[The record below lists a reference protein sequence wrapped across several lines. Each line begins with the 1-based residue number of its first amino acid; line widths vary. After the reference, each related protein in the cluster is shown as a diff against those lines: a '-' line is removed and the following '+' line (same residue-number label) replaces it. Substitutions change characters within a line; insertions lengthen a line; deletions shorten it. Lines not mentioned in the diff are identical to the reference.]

1 MKKRLFSLLAAVLLL
16 GSLFCLPAAAAGSL
30 SASASA
36 ASVTVGSSV
45 TVTLQ
50 YSGGGD
56 GIGSI
61 DASFHYNAAAFQYVS
76 CSGAS
81 ASGSAGELRISWYAT
96 DVQAPGSVS
105 LSLTFKAIA
114 AGSGDFSVST
124 SELINDNNVSLGTPS
139 ATVAVSANNPTLSGN
154 ANLASLKPSSG
165 TLTPQF
171 NANTTSYTIA
181 VPYTTTSLSLSAKAA
196 VSGAKVQV
204 GGTNT
209 LKVGKNTQTITVTA
223 PNGTQKTYTVV
234 ITRAA
239 DQGQNSNSSGATTTA
254 PATPADDAL
263 QVEVDGKEL
272 TVADTQPDVALP
284 DGFVWDSAD
293 FGGMQVAAAKN
304 EKSGLTLLYLRDPE
318 TAQGALYLYDAE
330 NKSFAPFR
338 PLTVAGGVY
347 TLLDI
352 PADMAAPA
360 GTVAGEVTIGEQTV
374 PAWLYE
380 DTAQADF
387 SVVYATAP
395 DGRTGLYVYDS
406 TDGSMQRYRAT
417 TLPADT
423 ALEQPTGNALTRFF
437 TAYRTPILLGAA
449 VLAGAALLVVAIVL
463 LVMLLRKPDDCK
475 H

>member
-1 MKKRLFSLLAAVLLL
+1 MKKRLFSLLAAVLL

-239 DQGQNSNSSGATTTA
+239 DQGQNSNSSGTTTTA

-406 TDGSMQRYRAT
+406 TDGSMQRYRAM

-423 ALEQPTGNALTRFF
+423 APEQPTGNALTRFF

>member
-1 MKKRLFSLLAAVLLL
+1 M
-16 GSLFCLPAAAAGSL
+16 
-30 SASASA
+30 
-36 ASVTVGSSV
+36 
-45 TVTLQ
+45 
-50 YSGGGD
+50 
-56 GIGSI
+56 
-61 DASFHYNAAAFQYVS
+61 
-76 CSGAS
+76 
-81 ASGSAGELRISWYAT
+81 
-96 DVQAPGSVS
+96 
-105 LSLTFKAIA
+105 
-114 AGSGDFSVST
+114 
-124 SELINDNNVSLGTPS
+124 
-139 ATVAVSANNPTLSGN
+139 AVSANNPTLSGN

-239 DQGQNSNSSGATTTA
+239 DQGQNSNSSGTTTTA

-423 ALEQPTGNALTRFF
+423 APEQPTGNALTRFF

>member
-16 GSLFCLPAAAAGSL
+16 GGLFCLPAAAAGSL

-239 DQGQNSNSSGATTTA
+239 DQGQNSNSSGTTTTA

-272 TVADTQPDVALP
+272 TVADTQPDIALP

-423 ALEQPTGNALTRFF
+423 APEQPTGNALTRFF

-463 LVMLLRKPDDCK
+463 LVMLRKPDDCK